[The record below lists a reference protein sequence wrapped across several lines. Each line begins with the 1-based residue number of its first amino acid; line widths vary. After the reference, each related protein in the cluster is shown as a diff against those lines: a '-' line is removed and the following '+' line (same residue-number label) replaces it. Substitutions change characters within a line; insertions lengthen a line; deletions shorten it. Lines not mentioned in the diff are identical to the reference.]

1 MKILKPVQI
10 VDANFISS
18 TVAEPYATETAWS
31 AGTSYTVGTRVIR
44 TTTHRVYRNLISGVN
59 ATVPELAPDRWF
71 DEGPTNKWAWA
82 DTEVSTPT
90 QSTSTYQQVVRPGAI
105 SDVAIFGMENVSSV
119 QVEVWDSPGGA
130 LLFDTT
136 VSAEFWGNGDPYVSY
151 YFDTPYFRNKL
162 IVSGLPADTTCEVRT
177 TLTSALSSMSFGLI
191 AYGRFTDLGCSEF
204 GFSASPVDYSRIKI
218 DDYGNN
224 YIVKGKRA
232 RDLSGVV
239 RMPVESANSIVE
251 TIDRL
256 LGTPL
261 LAVTTD
267 NPALDYLNSFG
278 LVSCRASA
286 DGPNEA
292 RLQFDMKGLI

>member
-1 MKILKPVQI
+1 MKILKPVEI
-10 VDANFISS
+10 TDTNFISS
-18 TVAEPYATETAWS
+18 TVAEPYATETAWN
-31 AGTSYTVGTRVIR
+31 AATSYTVGTRVIR
-44 TTTHRVYRNLISGVN
+44 TATHRVYRNLIAGVN
-59 ATVPELAPDRWF
+59 ATAPELAPDRWF
-71 DEGPTNKWAWA
+71 DEGPTNRWAWA
-82 DTEVSTPT
+82 DTEVSTQT
-90 QSTSTYQQVVRPGAI
+90 QSASPYQHVVRPGAI
-105 SDVAIFGMENVSSV
+105 SDMAVFGMENIDSV
-119 QVEVWDSPGGA
+119 RVEVWDSPGGN
-130 LLFDTT
+130 LIFDTT
-136 VSAEFWGNGDPYVSY
+136 NSAEFWGNGDPYVSY
-151 YFDTPYFRNKL
+151 YFDVPYCRSKL
-162 IVSGLPADTTCEVRT
+162 VISGIPADADCEVRT
-177 TLTSALSSMSFGLI
+177 TLETATGTMYFGLI
-191 AYGRFTDLGCSEF
+191 AYGRFTDLGCSEY

-256 LGTPL
+256 LGTPI

-292 RLQFDMKGLI
+292 RLQFEMKGLI